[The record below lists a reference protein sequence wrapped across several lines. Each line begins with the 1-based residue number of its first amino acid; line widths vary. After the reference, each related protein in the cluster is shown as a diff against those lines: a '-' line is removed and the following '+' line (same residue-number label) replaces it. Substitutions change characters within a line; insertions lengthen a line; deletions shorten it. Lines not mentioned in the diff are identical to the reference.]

1 MRKKRSGNM
10 TLKIVLAAAVMIV
23 LAASLILVLF
33 IKQQQLRRIP
43 DQEAA
48 ETAQNPAE
56 TIGQLEKA
64 LDELDSEAAAACF
77 DTASAETVQTELD
90 NVLGQYGSA
99 VVLMKF
105 AVDFTL
111 QVRDISYT
119 DDTHCTVQTDASVKL
134 PGDENQTPMELP
146 MVVENGKW
154 VIDLTG
160 HPETFAQ
167 LETLF

>member
-33 IKQQQLRRIP
+33 IKQQQLRRLP

-119 DDTHCTVQTDASVKL
+119 DDVPCINSARVSYQQ
-134 PGDENQTPMELP
+134 G
-146 MVVENGKW
+146 
-154 VIDLTG
+154 
-160 HPETFAQ
+160 
-167 LETLF
+167 